1 MKGWKIF
8 VFAVQMLLQ
17 NFAVAVRVSA
27 VPYVVQVGA
36 MLAFV
41 GLTMFSPQAEQAA
54 LIEAGQFPWLGFVA
68 VIVVASVTGAWIAVG
83 WHRFVLA
90 GEQPRVV
97 PAFHGERT
105 FAYLG
110 IGLFIGLVASLAAV
124 MMFGTIMLFAHLVPG
139 PGGWAAVVAMMVLSF
154 LTVAL
159 VVIICLR
166 LGATLPGVA
175 LREGVPFGTGWDAT
189 RGETWNIL
197 ALAIIFGVLHV
208 AATKIGEKVFGG
220 NIVLGASWQF
230 VMQWAVLMISLSILT
245 TLYGHY
251 VEKRPL
257 A

>member
-8 VFAVQMLLQ
+8 DHAVRMLLR
-17 NFAVAVRVSA
+17 NFGAAVRVSA
-27 VPYVVQVGA
+27 VPYAIQLGVA
-36 MLAFV
+36 LALV
-41 GLTMFSPQAEQAA
+41 GLVMFGPRAEVTASM
-54 LIEAGQFPWLGFVA
+54 EAGQFPWLGFVA
-68 VIVVASVTGAWIAVG
+68 TLLVSCVANAWAAVG

-110 IGLFIGLVASLAAV
+110 IGLFIGLIASLAAV
-124 MMFGTIMLFAHLVPG
+124 MMFGTIRLFAHLVPG

>member
-1 MKGWKIF
+1 MKGWRIF
-8 VFAVQMLLQ
+8 DHAVRMLLR
-17 NFAVAVRVSA
+17 NFGAALRVSA
-27 VPYVVQVGA
+27 LPYAVQVGA
-36 MLAFV
+36 GLALV
-41 GLTMFSPQAEQAA
+41 GLVMFGPRAEMTASM
-54 LIEAGQFPWLGFVA
+54 EAGQFPWLGFVA
-68 VIVVASVTGAWIAVG
+68 TLLVSCVANAWAAVG

-124 MMFGTIMLFAHLVPG
+124 MMFGTIMLFAYLVPG
-139 PGGWAAVVAMMVLSF
+139 PGGWGAVIAMMVLSF

-197 ALAIIFGVLHV
+197 ALAVICGVLNVV
-208 AATKIGEKVFGG
+208 ADRIGSKVFAGSV
-220 NIVLGASWQF
+220 VLSATWTMILQWVT
-230 VMQWAVLMISLSILT
+230 VMIGLSVLT